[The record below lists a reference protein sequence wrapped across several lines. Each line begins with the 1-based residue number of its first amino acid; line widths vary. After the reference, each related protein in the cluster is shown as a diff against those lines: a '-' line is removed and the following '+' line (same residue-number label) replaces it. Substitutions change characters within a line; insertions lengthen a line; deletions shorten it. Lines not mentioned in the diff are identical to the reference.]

1 LPLGPGLLAGS
12 LTLMLVILPMVIIA
26 SQEALRAVPDS
37 LREGALG
44 MGATHWQAVWN
55 VSLPAAVPGIMTGA
69 ILAMSRAIGEAA
81 PVLIISGIVFI
92 ASPPQNL
99 VDDFSVMPL
108 QIYDW
113 AGKPAN
119 QGFHSL
125 AAGGIIVLL
134 LLLLVF
140 NGIAVAIRQRL
151 QKPLS

>member
-1 LPLGPGLLAGS
+1 
-12 LTLMLVILPMVIIA
+12 
-26 SQEALRAVPDS
+26 LRAVPDS

-44 MGATHWQAVWN
+44 MGSTRWQSVWH
-55 VSLPAAVPGIMTGA
+55 VSLPAAMPGIMTGA

-81 PVLIISGIVFI
+81 PILIISGIVFI
-92 ASPPQNL
+92 AAPPQNL

-134 LLLLVF
+134 SLLLVF
-140 NGIAVAIRQRL
+140 NAIAILIRQRL